1 MVLSLVPHL
10 AAENV
15 VRGHADLAAVH
26 ELAPAEPLD
35 GVLQVARVVDVGG
48 GLAAQ
53 LQRAGRQV
61 PVGRLPALAVRI
73 FALQLQT
80 SFYPIIFPTAVLPV

>member
-1 MVLSLVPHL
+1 MPHL
-10 AAENV
+10 AAEDV
-15 VRGHADLAAVH
+15 VRGDADLAAVH

-35 GVLQVARVVDVGG
+35 RVLQVARVVDVGG

-61 PVGRLPALAVRI
+61 PVGRLPAHWR
-73 FALQLQT
+73 
-80 SFYPIIFPTAVLPV
+80 